1 MSRTRRWFRSVLLR
15 AACSAALV
23 LAARPAAGKPACAL
37 LTSDEVAKAVGH
49 AVTVDP
55 HQSGGDANGGDHCV
69 WVSGGAVAIEL
80 GVEPPTTDPS
90 RAAGAYRE
98 LRDDAFGS
106 GAAPAA
112 VTGLGDEAL
121 YRDFEQV
128 KGGAIVIRKGLVVL
142 GLSGTQTKD
151 AILSLARSAV
161 GRL

>member
-1 MSRTRRWFRSVLLR
+1 MTPPRSVRRALTL
-15 AACSAALV
+15 AACVAALGASAA
-23 LAARPAAGKPACAL
+23 PAAAKPACAL

-55 HQSGGDANGGDHCV
+55 HQSGSDANGGDHCV
-69 WVSGGAVAIEL
+69 WVSGGEVAIEL
-80 GVEPPTTDPS
+80 SLEPPTTDPS

-106 GAAPAA
+106 GAAPTA

-121 YRDFEQV
+121 YRDFEKVQ
-128 KGGAIVIRKGLVVL
+128 GGAIVVRKGLVVL